1 MFWNYYILFTQEYLL
16 FMTIYQ
22 NFHLTPSDKIS
33 RNNTLHFVNRALHY
47 LSLFSRLVM
56 SDSLRPH
63 GLQHARPPCPSP
75 SPRVCPNSCSLHQ
88 WWRPAVSASDT
99 LFSFCPQSFP
109 ASGTFP
115 MSQLFTSDDK
125 NTEAST
131 SVSVLPASIQ
141 GWFPLRLTGL
151 ISLLSKGLSGIFS
164 SITVRRCQFFS
175 ALSSLQS
182 SSHNRTWPLGRP

>member
-1 MFWNYYILFTQEYLL
+1 MFWNYYILFIQEYLL

-75 SPRVCPNSCSLHQ
+75 SPRVCPSSCSLPVMTSSRLILWHSLLLLPSVFPSI
-88 WWRPAVSASDT
+88 RGFYRESAVCIRWPKEWS
-99 LFSFCPQSFP
+99 FSF
-109 ASGTFP
+109 
-115 MSQLFTSDDK
+115 
-125 NTEAST
+125 
-131 SVSVLPASIQ
+131 SIS
-141 GWFPLRLTGL
+141 PSNEYSGL
-151 ISLLSKGLSGIFS
+151 ISLKIDWFDLFAVQGTFRSLLQHQFE
-164 SITVRRCQFFS
+164 SIHSFRRSTFFVV
-175 ALSSLQS
+175 
-182 SSHNRTWPLGRP
+182 